1 MEAPVEAPVPHV
13 PLLHIFSFL
22 DAASLLR
29 AGQVS
34 KYWNRMADNESLWR
48 WPGRWAAPQ
57 ELRWKQLFLA
67 HGRRELRMARA
78 RPQDFSYR
86 EARGRLGILKPMAY
100 LTGNDPTQSGQR
112 SILCSASTRR
122 MLFAWDVQEVGD
134 SAGDIHTL
142 TVPGLE
148 HLSRVHA
155 FDHTV
160 NHLHCSPNGKWVFA
174 GATLQ
179 LMMPKV
185 FAAQFLLR
193 PQAGE
198 DSRQW
203 ASLPLAFCSQACW
216 ARQRAS
222 RVTMMIQQS
231 SFRRT
236 GFSTFDLAAR
246 TAADGAAVVEA
257 HQVASF
263 MLPNRMERPFQM
275 GVQDGAAIVLQS
287 GSHLLL
293 FSIQGTLLQRF
304 DHHQRHICHLW
315 TDALHVVT
323 TAMDDFLHLYV
334 WEEGG
339 LGPRLRSC
347 CHLEQRRADPTPS
360 CFPSYSVCDNASVV
374 CVVTRNR
381 ETSVL
386 VMYSLP
392 P

>member
-1 MEAPVEAPVPHV
+1 
-13 PLLHIFSFL
+13 
-22 DAASLLR
+22 
-29 AGQVS
+29 
-34 KYWNRMADNESLWR
+34 
-48 WPGRWAAPQ
+48 
-57 ELRWKQLFLA
+57 
-67 HGRRELRMARA
+67 
-78 RPQDFSYR
+78 
-86 EARGRLGILKPMAY
+86 MAY
-100 LTGNDPTQSGQR
+100 LTGSDPTQSGQR

-122 MLFAWDVQEVGD
+122 MLFAWDVQEGTMIWASPVQQTTIMYLATLPERGLAVTVDHQDTVKVWNCREADALATRSLPKPCLSLDAFVVDGGAVAMVGD

-142 TVPGLE
+142 TVPLLE
-148 HLSRVHA
+148 RVSRVHA

-160 NHLHCSPNGKWVFA
+160 NHLRFSPNGKWVFA

-193 PQAGE
+193 PQAGG

-216 ARQRAS
+216 ARQRAN

-246 TAADGAAVVEA
+246 TAADGTAVVEA
-257 HQVASF
+257 HRVASF

-275 GVQDGAAIVLQS
+275 GVQDGTAIVLQS

-323 TAMDDFLHLYV
+323 TAMDDFLHLYM
-334 WEEGG
+334 WEEGPA
-339 LGPRLRSC
+339 PRLRSC

-360 CFPSYSVCDNASVV
+360 CFPSQAACDNASVV
-374 CVVTRNR
+374 CVVSRNR